1 MNKIVLS
8 IIALAFISCSPFD
21 EEKVLYYEPELIKII
36 KKIDK
41 YDHGTYNRDEIDE
54 FTIED
59 VRDLGI
65 DIIVKNYG
73 KKNHNYSGFV
83 EENDS
88 LMIFIKKSESIIDKE
103 KRIVY
108 DFNKTPRNFG
118 NDKIIGASYRIIQ
131 LNERWYYSE
140 TGFD

>member
-41 YDHGTYNRDEIDE
+41 YDHGTYDRDEIDE

-118 NDKIIGASYRIIQ
+118 NDKIIGASYRIMQ

>member
-8 IIALAFISCSPFD
+8 IIALASISCSPFD

-41 YDHGTYNRDEIDE
+41 YDHGTYDRDEIDE

-73 KKNHNYSGFV
+73 KQNHNYSGFV

-88 LMIFIKKSESIIDKE
+88 LMIFIKKSESIIHTE
-103 KRIVY
+103 KRIIY
-108 DFNKTPRNFG
+108 DFSKSPRNFG
-118 NDKIIGASYRIIQ
+118 SDTIISASYRIVQI
-131 LNERWYYSE
+131 NKRFYYSE